1 MAFGDYANT
10 FSSLGSASFP
20 ASFAFGS
27 NAPNFSFGGG
37 AKTGMDPFTAIL
49 GVGQLGASI
58 FGGLAGQNAAARSL
72 QAQFDA
78 QKAGTEA
85 GARIAREQAY
95 GQLGENIA
103 NRIFG
108 ATIAPELEFGRQ
120 LKAKEFE
127 LGPLAEKG
135 FGVASEASR
144 RQRLAEISPERQA
157 AQRFENLLN
166 MKREQANREG
176 AMAAMFGPKAPTDI
190 SRMVV

>member
-1 MAFGDYANT
+1 MALGDYANT
-10 FSSLGSASFP
+10 FANLGASGF
-20 ASFAFGS
+20 SFD
-27 NAPNFSFGGG
+27 NAPTYNFSGG

-49 GVGQLGASI
+49 GIGQLGAT
-58 FGGLAGQNAAARSL
+58 FAGGLGSQELAAKSL
-72 QAQFDA
+72 QQQLNASTA
-78 QKAGTEA
+78 ATEA

-120 LKAKEFE
+120 LRAKEFE

-144 RQRLAEISPERQA
+144 RQRQAEISPERQA

-166 MKREQANREG
+166 MKRRQAEIEG
-176 AMAAMFGPKAPTDI
+176 PMAAMFGPKSATNI

>member
-1 MAFGDYANT
+1 MALGDYANT
-10 FSSLGSASFP
+10 FANLGASGF
-20 ASFAFGS
+20 SFDK
-27 NAPNFSFGGG
+27 APTYNFSGG

-58 FGGLAGQNAAARSL
+58 FGGIASQDAAAKSL

-78 QKAGTEA
+78 SKAGTEA

-120 LKAKEFE
+120 LRAKEFE

-166 MKREQANREG
+166 MKRRQAEIEG
-176 AMAAMFGPKAPTDI
+176 PMAAMFGPKSATNI